1 MDLYNEFT
9 ENLPLPGAMEN
20 KMKGGN
26 NMSYT
31 KKQAANAAT
40 EGKDIFTIDQ
50 VSILRAKEFETE
62 KASFVSFDMSVRGI
76 KIYGMTLRKYT
87 NSEGVEGDMISFPSR
102 KGTDGKYYDYV
113 WFPISKELREGII
126 NKVVEKLS

>member
-9 ENLPLPGAMEN
+9 NLTPTGEDN

-26 NMSYT
+26 DMSYT
-31 KKQAANAAT
+31 KKQAANAATT

-126 NKVVEKLS
+126 NKVIEKLS